1 MGKRKNKNQDR
12 KKKISL
18 VFDENKRKY
27 EKTTN
32 AYFKINIPLL
42 MRDIIFREFL
52 CGFRKRKLERKKKAQ
67 EELQRMLKEEKRR
80 IKQEV
85 ILRAFLCLNF
95 IVLTIVGCRV

>member
-1 MGKRKNKNQDR
+1 MK
-12 KKKISL
+12 
-18 VFDENKRKY
+18 
-27 EKTTN
+27 KTTN

-95 IVLTIVGCRV
+95 IVLTIVVGCRV